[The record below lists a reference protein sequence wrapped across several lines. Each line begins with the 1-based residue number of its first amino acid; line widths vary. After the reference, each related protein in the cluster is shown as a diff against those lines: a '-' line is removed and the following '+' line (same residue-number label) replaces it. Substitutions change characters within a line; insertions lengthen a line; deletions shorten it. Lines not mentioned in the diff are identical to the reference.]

1 MGVCVVYM
9 GGCILFQVSNC
20 IHSILVRNMNI
31 DVILDVNLRF
41 IFTHSCDNIL
51 VSQGIAR
58 I

>member
-1 MGVCVVYM
+1 MLYIWGAVFYSKFLTVY
-9 GGCILFQVSNC
+9 IPSL
-20 IHSILVRNMNI
+20 LRNMNI